1 MKTLYFT
8 LANHL
13 KIMVIPDTEAHL
25 DGHTIITHTYSVFED
40 TGMGNPL
47 IARSKESTLHLEKI
61 EDPSYYGFITF
72 ERPGSMF
79 SYTAD
84 GQQELTSD
92 EATELIEHLSDVRD
106 NPALWNELDR

>member
-40 TGMGNPL
+40 IGMGNPL
-47 IARSKESTLHLEKI
+47 IARSKESTLHLEQI

-72 ERPGSMF
+72 EKPGSMF
-79 SYTAD
+79 TYTAD
-84 GQQELTSD
+84 GQQDLTSE

-106 NPALWNELDR
+106 NPALWNELD